1 MIKEDSIVFISIPK
15 EFFVSVLFNEEFRYN
30 FESNTMDY
38 DTEIEIKEEQVESYR
53 WKLADKEYSVESYQ
67 GNETEERLE
76 EEIQNIED
84 KIMEEKIASYMKA
97 FMIYIVA
104 LEESCEKE
112 SKEEE
117 LKKANEYANR
127 FRKIYGEYKKVISD
141 IKEPLSD
148 VDKESLINYYM
159 GEFEAMYQEHLA
171 SLKCKEED
179 YQYISRAIDEVLEQT
194 RRILKESINTL
205 NDDIIRKQNNQKVED
220 KFKYESEIY
229 SKIDDEFS
237 NESIEK
243 EEEKNK
249 NNM

>member
-1 MIKEDSIVFISIPK
+1 
-15 EFFVSVLFNEEFRYN
+15 
-30 FESNTMDY
+30 
-38 DTEIEIKEEQVESYR
+38 
-53 WKLADKEYSVESYQ
+53 
-67 GNETEERLE
+67 
-76 EEIQNIED
+76 
-84 KIMEEKIASYMKA
+84 
-97 FMIYIVA
+97 
-104 LEESCEKE
+104 
-112 SKEEE
+112 
-117 LKKANEYANR
+117 
-127 FRKIYGEYKKVISD
+127 
-141 IKEPLSD
+141 
-148 VDKESLINYYM
+148 M